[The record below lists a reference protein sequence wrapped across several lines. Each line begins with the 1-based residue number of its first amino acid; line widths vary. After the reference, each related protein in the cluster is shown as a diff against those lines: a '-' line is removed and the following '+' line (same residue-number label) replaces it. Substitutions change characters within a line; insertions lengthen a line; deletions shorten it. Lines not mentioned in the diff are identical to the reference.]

1 MSGTAEFV
9 VVANRLPVDLETT
22 PEGEKRWKSSPGG
35 LVTALEPY
43 LRARKGAWVGWPG
56 VPNEDVEPFEDEGLQ
71 IFPVPLSS
79 VELRDYYEGFA
90 NATLWPLYHDVVA
103 PPIFKRTWW
112 HTYVQVNQRF
122 ADATA
127 KVCADG
133 ATVWVQDYQLQ
144 LVPRMLR
151 EQRPDLKIGFFLHIP
166 FPPIELFMQ
175 LPWRRQIIDGLL
187 GADLIGF
194 HLPGGAQN
202 FLYLTRRLLGL
213 DTSRASVGVRSRPG
227 EVEMDG
233 RKVRV
238 GAFPISIDSAA
249 LDALARSPAARRRA
263 AEMRRELGNPRRV
276 ILGVDRLDYTKGI
289 ELRLRAL
296 HELYADGRT
305 TSEET
310 VMVQL
315 ATPSRE
321 RVEHYQLM
329 RSAIERQVGR
339 TNGEFGRVGHPAVHY
354 LHTSIPRAELAAFY
368 LAADVMVV
376 TPVRDGMNLVSK
388 EYVAC
393 RHDLGG
399 VLVLSEFAGAAAE
412 LTGALLVNPHDTDGV
427 KNALYQALTMDPDQA
442 HRRMR
447 SLRRQ
452 VMTYDVE
459 RWAQSFLGTLTGS
472 RP

>member
-1 MSGTAEFV
+1 MYGTAEFV
-9 VVANRLPVDLETT
+9 VIANRLPVDLETT

-43 LRARKGAWVGWPG
+43 LRVRKGAWVGWPG

-90 NATLWPLYHDVVA
+90 NATLWPLYHDVVM
-103 PPIFKRTWW
+103 PPVFKRTWW
-112 HTYVQVNQRF
+112 HAYVQVNQRF
-122 ADATA
+122 ADVTA
-127 KVCADG
+127 KVCAEG

-238 GAFPISIDSAA
+238 GAFPISIDSSA
-249 LDALARSPAARRRA
+249 LDAQARSPASRRRA
-263 AEMRRELGNPRRV
+263 AEMRAELGNPRRV
-276 ILGVDRLDYTKGI
+276 LLGVDRLDYTKGI

-296 HELYADGRT
+296 HELYSEGRIT
-305 TSEET
+305 TDDA

-321 RVEHYQLM
+321 RVEHYQRM

-339 TNGEFGRVGHPAVHY
+339 INGEFGRVGHPAVHY
-354 LHTSIPRAELAAFY
+354 LHTSIPRSELTAFY

-412 LTGALLVNPHDTDGV
+412 LTGALQVNPHDTDGV

-459 RWAQSFLGTLTGS
+459 RWARSFLGTLTG
-472 RP
+472 RQD